1 MRLFMK
7 DNGEKKEIK
16 KDMESK
22 RDIINFED
30 YAPLDKDYSKHE
42 LADIYKQIITDIESG
57 NK

>member
-1 MRLFMK
+1 MK